1 MRFHGG
7 EALSWSR
14 LERILSGRPGPV
26 PVPVNHTRPLAD
38 APTNYPEASHAP
50 FAELHAVS
58 SYSFLDGASEPE
70 DMVARARELGIMTL
84 ALLDRDGFYGA
95 VKFAEAAAREG
106 IATVFGAELSLGDR
120 VLPVLAKGPE
130 GYRHLSHLIAAA
142 RMITREK
149 DVVSYPPL
157 ELIAHELAGTCI
169 VLAGWQWVDD
179 IDHLVELFGA
189 TWCASTKSR

>member
-1 MRFHGG
+1 MMFHGG

-14 LERILSGRPGPV
+14 LERILSGRPGPM
-26 PVPVNHTRPLAD
+26 PVPVNHTRPLVD
-38 APTNYPEASHAP
+38 APTNRPEASHAP

-58 SYSFLDGASEPE
+58 SYSFLGGASEPE
-70 DMVARARELGIMTL
+70 EMVRHAKRLGITTL

-106 IATVFGAELSLGDR
+106 VATVFGAELSLGDR
-120 VLPVLAKGPE
+120 VLPVLARGPE
-130 GYRHLSHLIAAA
+130 GYRRLSRLIAAA

-149 DVVSYPPL
+149 DEVAYPPL

-169 VLAGWQWVDD
+169 VLAGW
-179 IDHLVELFGA
+179 
-189 TWCASTKSR
+189 